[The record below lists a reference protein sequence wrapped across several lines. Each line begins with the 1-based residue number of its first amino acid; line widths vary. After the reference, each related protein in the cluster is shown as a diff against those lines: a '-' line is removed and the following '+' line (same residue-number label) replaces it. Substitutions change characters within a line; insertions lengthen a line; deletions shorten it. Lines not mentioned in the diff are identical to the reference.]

1 MFLKVGAKFVSPW
14 SKKVMSGQI
23 FYISFSLLQSM
34 IILFAETKK
43 LEKEEREG
51 K

>member
-14 SKKVMSGQI
+14 SKKVMI
-23 FYISFSLLQSM
+23 DLILYISFSLLQSM
-34 IILFAETKK
+34 IILLAETKK